1 MRRLP
6 ALTIAFFGLVAG
18 SIALV
23 PSLSSFS
30 RLIQQPAAGPTK
42 SFLGLFF
49 KVPPGDMVK
58 VGYTEVVTEPAE
70 INGKPGTRSRSK
82 SRIKIDLLGANVE
95 QNIDSMTESVN
106 GRPVR
111 MTSRVESAGRYQTL
125 EAVFGDKK
133 VKINTDN
140 NGTKLTQELDIPTE
154 GTIVD
159 DPLNEF
165 VSKKVDPGTV
175 KTFWILDPTT
185 ASFVKNTLS
194 VLGVQDVEV
203 RGKTVRAN
211 ALKIDDPRMALT
223 AYISD
228 SGEMVKAS
236 TAMGFEMWP
245 ITEEEALAKS
255 ENTKQPDLADLTS
268 IKTTPVLKNPADLL
282 KLKMRLT
289 VKDLKNIPSDEFQSA
304 KKDGNNWII
313 DVHPQLYDKSKSI
326 SIAKAGA
333 QKREWTKSSLNI
345 PSDSRRFRDLA
356 KKIIGKRTDVKTA
369 AAALRGYVYNTMH
382 PNAGIGV
389 LRDANEVLDS
399 REGVCR
405 DYAILM
411 ATLCRAAGIPTR
423 LVSGLVNWDGPFYYH
438 AWVEVW
444 TGYTWLP
451 FDATYLKNQVSAAHV
466 KLAQGNVDSAFTF
479 TVLGGASIDVLGQTR
494 TKK

>member
-6 ALTIAFFGLVAG
+6 ALTLTIFGLVAG
-18 SIALV
+18 SVAVV
-23 PSLSSFS
+23 PSLSKFS
-30 RLIQQPAAGPTK
+30 RSLQQTAAAPTR
-42 SFLGLFF
+42 SFLGLFV
-49 KVPPGDMVK
+49 KVPPGDLVK

-70 INGKPGTRSRSK
+70 INGKQGTRSTSK
-82 SRIKIDLLGANVE
+82 SRIKIDLIGSSVE
-95 QNIDSMTESVN
+95 QNIDSVTESVA

-111 MTSRVESAGRYQTL
+111 MSSRVESAGRFQTL
-125 EAVFGDKK
+125 DAVFGAKT
-133 VKINTDN
+133 VKIETNN
-140 NGTKLTQELDIPTE
+140 NGTKRQQELDIPTE

-185 ASFVKNTLS
+185 ASFIKNTVS
-194 VLGVQDVEV
+194 VLGVQEVDV

-211 ALKIDDPRMALT
+211 ALKIDDPRMTMT

-236 TAMGFEMWP
+236 TTIGFEMWP

-255 ENTKQPDLADLTS
+255 ENTKQPDLAELTS

-289 VKDLKNIPSDEFQSA
+289 VKDVKNIPSDDFQTA

-313 DVHPQLYDKSKSI
+313 DVHPQIYDKAKSI

-333 QKREWTKSSLNI
+333 QKKEWTKASLNI
-345 PSDSRRFRDLA
+345 PSDSKRFRDLA
-356 KKIIGKRTDVKTA
+356 KKVIGKRTDVKTA
-369 AAALRGYVYNTMH
+369 AAALRGYVYNTMS

-399 REGVCR
+399 KEGVCR

-423 LVSGLVNWDGPFYYH
+423 LASGLVNWDGPFYYH

-494 TKK
+494 AKK